1 MKSWAER
8 AKAAVAQQG
17 STDKTDKNDESVVH
31 RLLAVSSVAPAEI
44 PLSEKRVSSVL
55 TVSVP
60 AEVEKAHSKSAQ
72 MEDIDRWC
80 WPNSSAMNGREIGI
94 FLIRLD
100 HFRSLGLD
108 LDSAEKFADQL
119 VIRDRDMDDRIVCFE
134 CCHLRN
140 GWHCMNL
147 QNADVSVQNTNTKL
161 PNDFVHQLQ
170 RCSGFISAIGEVN
183 EHS

>member
-1 MKSWAER
+1 MTGWAER
-8 AKAAVAQQG
+8 AKAAIAQQG
-17 STDKTDKNDESVVH
+17 GTAKTDESVFKK
-31 RLLAVSSVAPAEI
+31 LLAVSSVPTKDI

-60 AEVEKAHSKSAQ
+60 VNVEKTDSISATK
-72 MEDIDRWC
+72 EDPDRWC
-80 WPNSSAMNGREIGI
+80 WPNSPAMNGREIGI
-94 FLIRLD
+94 FSIRLE

-108 LDSAEKFADQL
+108 LDSAEKLADRL

-140 GWHCMNL
+140 GWHCMNW
-147 QNADVSVQNTNTKL
+147 QNAGDWPQYSNSKL
-161 PNDFVHQLQ
+161 QNDFVHQLQ
-170 RCSGFISAIGEVN
+170 RCPGYKSVIGEVN

>member
-1 MKSWAER
+1 MTRWAER
-8 AKAAVAQQG
+8 AKAAIAQQG
-17 STDKTDKNDESVVH
+17 STAKTDESVFPK
-31 RLLAVSSVAPAEI
+31 LLAVSSVPTKDI
-44 PLSEKRVSSVL
+44 PLSEKSVSSVL

-60 AEVEKAHSKSAQ
+60 ADLKKTNSVSAVTV
-72 MEDIDRWC
+72 DPDRWC
-80 WPNSSAMNGREIGI
+80 WPNSPAMNGREIGI
-94 FLIRLD
+94 FSIRLE
-100 HFRSLGLD
+100 HLRSLGLD
-108 LDSAEKFADQL
+108 LDSAEKFADRL

-161 PNDFVHQLQ
+161 PSDFVHQLQ
-170 RCSGFISAIGEVN
+170 RCSGFISAIGKVN

>member
-8 AKAAVAQQG
+8 AKAAVALQV
-17 STDKTDKNDESVVH
+17 STDKTDESVVP
-31 RLLAVSSVAPAEI
+31 RLLAVSSVAPKEV
-44 PLSEKRVSSVL
+44 PLIEKRVSSVL

-60 AEVEKAHSKSAQ
+60 AEVEEADSKSAQ
-72 MEDIDRWC
+72 MEDPDRWC
-80 WPNSSAMNGREIGI
+80 WPNSSAMNGLEIGI
-94 FLIRLD
+94 FSIRLD
-100 HFRSLGLD
+100 HFRSLGLA
-108 LDSAEKFADQL
+108 LDSAEKFADRL

-147 QNADVSVQNTNTKL
+147 QNADVSVQNTNTML

>member
-17 STDKTDKNDESVVH
+17 STDKTDESVVP
-31 RLLAVSSVAPAEI
+31 RLLAVSSVAPEVI

-108 LDSAEKFADQL
+108 LDSAEKFADRL

-161 PNDFVHQLQ
+161 PSDFVHQLQ
-170 RCSGFISAIGEVN
+170 RCSGFISAIGKVN

>member
-8 AKAAVAQQG
+8 AKAAVAQQS
-17 STDKTDKNDESVVH
+17 STDKTDESVVP
-31 RLLAVSSVAPAEI
+31 RLLAVSSVAPQKV

-60 AEVEKAHSKSAQ
+60 AEVEKADSKSAQ
-72 MEDIDRWC
+72 MEDPDRWC

-94 FLIRLD
+94 FSIRLD

-108 LDSAEKFADQL
+108 LDSAEKFADRL

-134 CCHLRN
+134 CCYLRN